1 MAHREFIRMGRL
13 VTPGLVA
20 CHGPSQLD
28 AGRKVWRLAHCM
40 RLIHPQNQTNS
51 PRQEKCYK
59 NVSTILD
66 PWAILTN
73 ARQTPGNCFKMWEKN
88 AYYISFKYVGYANV
102 SRILDPWG
110 ILTNARQ
117 TPGNC
122 FKLWKKMHMISFF
135 KYVGYSGL
143 TRPAEKRCFHSLRWL
158 FMSDFWVALIHL
170 QPPALKKKK
179 FIYLKKINK

>member
-73 ARQTPGNCFKMWEKN
+73 ARQTPGNCFKMWKKMHT
-88 AYYISFKYVGYANV
+88 ISPLNMLDMQMCLEFL
-102 SRILDPWG
+102 ILGEFWQ
-110 ILTNARQ
+110 THARHLG
-117 TPGNC
+117 TVLNC
-122 FKLWKKMHMISFF
+122 GKKMHMISFF

-158 FMSDFWVALIHL
+158 FMSDFEWL
-170 QPPALKKKK
+170 
-179 FIYLKKINK
+179 